1 MFVEVFV
8 NNQKITVHK
17 NSTILE
23 ACDKIGI
30 EIPRFC
36 FHRFL
41 SVAGNCRM
49 CLVEVDKVPK
59 PLAACA
65 TPITNNMKIL
75 TETPFVKKAR
85 ENVLE
90 FLLQN
95 HPLDCPVCDQGGEC
109 DLQDMTLNFGSD
121 TSRFSNK
128 KRGVENKKIGLIVKT
143 IMTRCIHC
151 TRCIR
156 FATEVADVPTMGTS
170 NRGQQT
176 EIGFYVNKTF
186 KSELSGNLVE
196 LCPVGALTSKKYAF
210 STRSWQIKKKNSI
223 DLSDSIGSS
232 VFYDLRGNEIV
243 KVSPFTNDS
252 INEEFISDKSRLLYI
267 FGQNFKSF
275 VSNFSQNKKVSLMLL
290 LSRYGSKKLHSYGF
304 YPHRFLYFVVS
315 PIYLGLER
323 LIPLKEYSYFFNY
336 QIPSIQQNYQLNGC
350 FNKNYKFNF
359 SLLDVSKSDFCFLIN
374 ANPRFDSNL
383 LYNRLKRHFKSNLS
397 GSLDG
402 FGSSAGGSF
411 YGVSPASFLN
421 VAEGKHFICK
431 RLKKSRAPLFIFGL
445 NLIERFDNNFYWT
458 FFNFLK
464 KNLNLVQKDW
474 FGFGLLNSAAN
485 FVGSNE
491 TGLFSMNQNTA
502 NLSSSFYFVG
512 FEFFGNFSTL
522 KLKSS
527 KFISVF
533 SEYLYENFYNFD

>member
-1 MFVEVFV
+1 VFIEVYV
-8 NNQKITVHK
+8 NNQKITVQK

-30 EIPRFC
+30 DIPRFC

-65 TPITNNMKIL
+65 TPATNNMKIL

-121 TSRFSNK
+121 TSRFSNT

-151 TRCIR
+151 TRCVR

-176 EIGFYVNKTF
+176 EIGFYVSSTF

-223 DLSDSIGSS
+223 DLSDSIGSGI
-232 VFYDLRGNEIV
+232 FYDLRGNEIV
-243 KVSPFTNDS
+243 KVSPFINDS
-252 INEEFISDKSRLLYI
+252 INEEFISDKARLLYM
-267 FGQNFKSF
+267 FSQNFKSLVLEQRKVEMPRLYKF
-275 VSNFSQNKKVSLMLL
+275 YSQ
-290 LSRYGSKKLHSYGF
+290 
-304 YPHRFLYFVVS
+304 RFLYFVIS

-323 LIPLKEYSYFFNY
+323 LNGLKNYSYFFNY
-336 QIPSIQQNYQLNGC
+336 QIPSLQQNYQLNGC
-350 FNKNYKFNF
+350 FSKNYRLNF
-359 SLLDVSKSDFCFLIN
+359 SLTDISRSDYCFLVN
-374 ANPRFDSNL
+374 TNPRFESNL
-383 LYNRLKRHFKSNLS
+383 LYTRLKRHFKANPHKESINGFGNSVS
-397 GSLDG
+397 GS
-402 FGSSAGGSF
+402 FH
-411 YGVSPASFLN
+411 GVSPISFLN
-421 VAEGKHFICK
+421 VIEGKHSICK
-431 RLKKSRAPLFIFGL
+431 KLKKSKKPLFIFGV
-445 NLIERFDNNFYWT
+445 NLIERFDNVFYWN
-458 FFNFLK
+458 FFGFLK
-464 KNLNLVQKDW
+464 RNISLVQKNW
-474 FGFGLLNSAAN
+474 FGFGLLNFTAN

-491 TGLFSMNQNTA
+491 IGLLPTNQNMV
-502 NLSSSFYFVG
+502 NFSSSFYFIG
-512 FEFFGNFSTL
+512 LEHFGSFSIL
-522 KLKSS
+522 KLKPN
-527 KFISVF
+527 KLISF
-533 SEYLYENFYNFD
+533 FF